1 MKRYRQYIT
10 PALFIVALAAYAG
23 RSHLRNLFPP
33 KMKFANTE
41 LTTVDDSKKIT
52 INDFKGSVV
61 IVSCFQTWCIDCARE
76 TPVLNELATA
86 VNSPA
91 FKIVYITN
99 EDNEKI
105 SAFRNRF
112 ASGNILFTHL
122 NAPMNELGISSF
134 PTTYLLNKQG
144 EVVITKLEGYDWMK
158 KEAAIKELIAE

>member
-10 PALFIVALAAYAG
+10 PALFIIALAAYAG
-23 RSHLRNLFPP
+23 RSQLRNLFPP

-61 IVSCFQTWCIDCARE
+61 IVSCFQTWCMDCARE
-76 TPVLNELATA
+76 TPALNELAATI
-86 VNSPA
+86 NSPA

-105 SAFRNRF
+105 SAFRSRF
-112 ASGNILFTHL
+112 ASANILFAHL
-122 NAPMNELGISSF
+122 NAPMNKLGISSF